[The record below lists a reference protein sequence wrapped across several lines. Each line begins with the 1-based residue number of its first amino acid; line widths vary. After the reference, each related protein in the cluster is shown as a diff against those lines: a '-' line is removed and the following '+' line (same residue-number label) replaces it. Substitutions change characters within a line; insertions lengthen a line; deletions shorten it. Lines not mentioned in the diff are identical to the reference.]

1 MLIENRIEIDL
12 DDSKNFRHPGP
23 GFLLRSKNRKNP
35 EAKIRGQFDGV
46 VKSSSNRHAIVVNG
60 HVYSVFS

>member
-1 MLIENRIEIDL
+1 MIRKTFATLVL
-12 DDSKNFRHPGP
+12 DFYLGQRTE
-23 GFLLRSKNRKNP
+23 KNP